1 MERWEISAENW
12 KLQKLSEM
20 NSRTKNITTEIKTQQ
35 IGLAT
40 DQIQLKRE
48 LVNWKETKRKFPDL
62 SKESVKDAKIQITL
76 CLLHFY
82 L

>member
-35 IGLAT
+35 MGLAT

-48 LVNWKETKRKFPDL
+48 LVNWKQTKRKFPDL

-76 CLLHFY
+76 CLLHCY